1 MKLSALLT
9 IVILLFGAVS
19 LTLFTPGEAEAARMG
34 GGRSF
39 GGKPFMSRPAPAP
52 TMRQQTPNAQRQPMN
67 QAQAGQAAAPR
78 AGLFGGMGGLFGGLL
93 AGTLLGSLL
102 SGNGFSGGGL
112 MDIILIGLL
121 VFLGLKLF
129 ARFRGSRTPAPA
141 GVRGASPHMGD
152 LRDDAQERQPLRR
165 DQATG
170 WDVLRDKSRNAQAG
184 GAQSFAADPG
194 VDVPEGFDAEE
205 FLRGAKMAYSR
216 LQSSWDKRDLDDIA
230 QFTTPAVLESVRE
243 QLAAEPNPGTTEVLL
258 VNAQLLGV
266 ENEGDEQ
273 RAQVFFDVLLRESP
287 DQQAPSNVREIWHFV
302 RPPSGGTWKLDGIQ
316 QVD

>member
-19 LTLFTPGEAEAARMG
+19 LTLSTPEVTEAARMG

-67 QAQAGQAAAPR
+67 QAQAGQAAPR

-129 ARFRGSRTPAPA
+129 ARFRNSRTPAPA
-141 GVRGASPHMGD
+141 GARGASPHMGD
-152 LRDDAQERQPLRR
+152 LRDDSQDQAPLRR
-165 DQATG
+165 EQATG
-170 WDVLRDKSRNAQAG
+170 WDVLRDKSRNIAG
-184 GAQSFAADPG
+184 AGPQSFAADPR
-194 VDVPEGFDAEE
+194 VDIPPDFDADE

-230 QFTTPAVLESVRE
+230 QFATPAVLQAVRE
-243 QLAAEPNPGTTEVLL
+243 QLAAEPDPGTTEVLL

-287 DQQAPSNVREIWHFV
+287 DQPTPSNVREIWHFL
-302 RPPSGGTWKLDGIQ
+302 RPSSGGNWKLDGIQ

>member
-9 IVILLFGAVS
+9 IVLLLFGAVS
-19 LTLFTPGEAEAARMG
+19 LTLFTPGEVEAARMG

-52 TMRQQTPNAQRQPMN
+52 TMRQQAPNAQRQPMN
-67 QAQAGQAAAPR
+67 QAQATAPR

-129 ARFRGSRTPAPA
+129 ARFRSSRIPAPA
-141 GVRGASPHMGD
+141 GARGASPQMGA
-152 LRDDAQERQPLRR
+152 LREDAQDQAPLRR
-165 DQATG
+165 DQTTG
-170 WDVLRDKSRNAQAG
+170 WDVLRDKSRDATSG
-184 GAQSFAADPG
+184 GPQSFAADSG
-194 VDVPEGFDAEE
+194 VNIPPDFDADE
-205 FLRGAKMAYSR
+205 FLRGAKMAYNR
-216 LQSSWDKRDLDDIA
+216 LQRSWDRRDLDDIA
-230 QFTTPAVLESVRE
+230 QFATPAVLEAVRE
-243 QLAAEPNPGTTEVLL
+243 QLAAEPNPSTTEVLL

-266 ENEGDEQ
+266 ETEGDQQ
-273 RAQVFFDVLLRESP
+273 RAEVFFDVLLRESP
-287 DQQAPSNVREIWHFV
+287 AQDAPSTVREIWHFL
-302 RPPSGGTWKLDGIQ
+302 RLSSGGTWKLDGIQ
-316 QVD
+316 QVE

>member
-19 LTLFTPGEAEAARMG
+19 LTLSTPETAEAARMG

-39 GGKPFMSRPAPAP
+39 GGRPFMSRPAPAP

-67 QAQAGQAAAPR
+67 QAQAAAPR

-102 SGNGFSGGGL
+102 SGNGFSGGGF

-129 ARFRGSRTPAPA
+129 ARFRSSRTPAPA
-141 GVRGASPHMGD
+141 GARGASPQISD
-152 LRDDAQERQPLRR
+152 LRDDAQDTGPMRR
-165 DQATG
+165 EQATG
-170 WDVLRDKSRNAQAG
+170 WDVLRDKSRDAMSAP
-184 GAQSFAADPG
+184 QSFTADPRA
-194 VDVPEGFDAEE
+194 DIPADFDAEE
-205 FLRGAKMAYSR
+205 FLRGAKMAYTR

-230 QFTTPAVLESVRE
+230 QFATPAVLEAVRE
-243 QLAAEPNPGTTEVLL
+243 QLAAEPNPGTTEILL

-287 DQQAPSNVREIWHFV
+287 DQQSPSNVREIWHFL
-302 RPPSGGTWKLDGIQ
+302 RPSSGGSWKLDGIQ